1 MYKVHKLRLPK
12 ILTFGI
18 QAEIILK
25 SILFVD
31 VENFCDIINLV

>member
-1 MYKVHKLRLPK
+1 MHKHSLSK
-12 ILTFGI
+12 NLTFGI

-31 VENFCDIINLV
+31 DEKFCDIITVV

>member
-1 MYKVHKLRLPK
+1 MDKMHKQALLK

-25 SILFVD
+25 TILFVD
-31 VENFCDIINLV
+31 DENFCDIITLV